1 MFSVIDAQSTQHAG
15 SDCVDDIDLNTSFI
29 SDIMTQSCESD
40 ASYHIYNELQ
50 YATEQQPAQLRLPQQ
65 QYGPKQ
71 LAYQQQPAA
80 AQTTTNAIPIQTG
93 IIYGFRTRHLSCIEE
108 NDSDSLHSTSVPQT
122 LEMLKDVDECF
133 KKLTAA
139 TGDDTT
145 NNNGTLNT
153 LLMQA
158 VKDED
163 SITMI
168 DETRLYDL
176 EYFDELSVS
185 KNEAADATLDVS
197 YTSQNS
203 EEYWQSTTSEPVHL
217 VQRSHIYQQPD
228 IMTTSCY
235 GALNTSFDS
244 ESSGPPVYMDTSTPT
259 KQKLTKVSTEKVE
272 ALYATPEKRRE
283 HNRSFDSQTSS
294 IYGATI
300 VGGVP
305 NAFEQQDNVN
315 AVGLPNESIYSFSL
329 NSGVS
334 VNDMLQQMSLPM
346 ELAVMN
352 LNGGNVDDKINPAEE
367 LSEEMAAKCLTA
379 AQNGESVEQ
388 FIV

>member
-1 MFSVIDAQSTQHAG
+1 MFSIIDAQSTQHAG
-15 SDCVDDIDLNTSFI
+15 SDCVDHIDLNSSFT

-40 ASYHIYNELQ
+40 VSYHIYNELQ
-50 YATEQQPAQLRLPQQ
+50 YATQQ
-65 QYGPKQ
+65 QYGQKPI
-71 LAYQQQPAA
+71 AYQQQQPITPAA
-80 AQTTTNAIPIQTG
+80 TTNAIPILQSG

-133 KKLTAA
+133 KQLTTA
-139 TGDDTT
+139 GDNPNHND
-145 NNNGTLNT
+145 GALNS
-153 LLMQA
+153 LLIQA
-158 VKDED
+158 VDD
-163 SITMI
+163 DDDGITMI
-168 DETRLYDL
+168 DETRLYDM

-185 KNEAADATLDVS
+185 KNETADTTLDMS

-244 ESSGPPVYMDTSTPT
+244 ESSGPPVYMSTSTPT
-259 KQKLTKVSTEKVE
+259 KQKLAKVSTEKVE

-294 IYGATI
+294 IYGAA
-300 VGGVP
+300 VGGGVP
-305 NAFEQQDNVN
+305 NGYEQQVN
-315 AVGLPNESIYSFSL
+315 GNAAGVPNESIYSFSL

-334 VNDMLQQMSLPM
+334 VNDMLQQMSLPI
-346 ELAVMN
+346 ELTVMN

-379 AQNGESVEQ
+379 AQNGESIKQ
-388 FIV
+388 FSIY